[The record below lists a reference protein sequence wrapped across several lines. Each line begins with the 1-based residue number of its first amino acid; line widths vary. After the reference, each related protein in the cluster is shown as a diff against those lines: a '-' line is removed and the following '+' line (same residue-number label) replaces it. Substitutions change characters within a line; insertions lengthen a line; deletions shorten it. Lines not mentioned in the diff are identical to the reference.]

1 MERGGVTSI
10 HLMYNGAASLTTAA
24 PYYCFY
30 DTAKMNRTFVA
41 KFSFGAVAGEL
52 HAAQVINKLQNVV
65 MLFYFF

>member
-24 PYYCFY
+24 SYYFFY

-41 KFSFGAVAGEL
+41 KFSFGAVTGEL
-52 HAAQVINKLQNVV
+52 HAAGYK
-65 MLFYFF
+65 